1 MKIVAISACPTGV
14 AHTYM
19 AAEALESA
27 AKKLNVDIKVETQG
41 AGAPENV
48 LTEDDIKS
56 ADLVLIAAAKVV
68 DLSRFEGKKL
78 IEVSIEQTVRDA
90 EGVLKDAINNKE
102 VSIFEMAK
110 EHKAKKKS
118 QQVGIY
124 KHLMAG
130 VYLMMPFTI
139 AGGIMIALC
148 FMFGI
153 NAGNPSDPSYNVIA
167 GAFNTIG
174 GDVAFGLMIPVL
186 AAGIANSI
194 AGKQGIVSGA
204 VCGMLAKTLGSG
216 FLGGVV
222 GGLFAGYLTAF
233 LIKTIKLP
241 KAIRSME
248 DLIIIP
254 VLSVFISG
262 FMMIFIIGTPVKMML
277 DALTNF
283 LNSLGTTNGLVFG
296 ALVGAMMASDMGGP
310 INKAVSTFSIG
321 LMSAG
326 VNAPIAACM
335 VAGMTPP
342 LGLAL
347 ATVLFKKRF
356 TAEERAAGKS
366 CWVLGL
372 SYITEGA
379 IPFAVADPIR
389 VIPSLVLGSAV
400 AAGIS
405 MGFGC
410 TSLAPHGG
418 IWIAP
423 IPNVIGNLPM
433 YIVALV
439 AGTVVT
445 CFSVAFLKRKNN
457 YSLSEEE

>member
-19 AAEALESA
+19 AAEALECA
-27 AKKLNVDIKVETQG
+27 AKKIGVEIKVETQG

-48 LTEDDIKS
+48 LTKQDIKE

-68 DLSRFEGKKL
+68 DLSRFNGKKL
-78 IEVSIEQTVRDA
+78 IEVSIEKTVRNA
-90 EGVLKDAINNKE
+90 EEVLKNAIEDKSI
-102 VSIFEMAK
+102 SIFEMAK
-110 EHKAKKKS
+110 EHKDKKKS

-130 VYLMMPFTI
+130 VYMMMPFTI

-174 GDVAFGLMIPVL
+174 GDVAFGLMVPVL

-204 VCGMLAKTLGSG
+204 VAGMLSKMLGAG

-222 GGLFAGYLTAF
+222 GGLLAGYITVL

-248 DLIIIP
+248 DLIIVP
-254 VLSVFISG
+254 VLSVFITG
-262 FMMIFIIGTPVKMML
+262 FIMIFVVGEPVKFLL
-277 DALTNF
+277 DSLTGF
-283 LNSLGTTNGLVFG
+283 LNSLGTTNGLLFG
-296 ALVGAMMASDMGGP
+296 ALAGIMMAADMGGP
-310 INKAVSTFSIG
+310 VNKAVSTFSIG

-326 VNAPIAACM
+326 INAPIAACM

-347 ATVLFKKRF
+347 ATILFKKRF
-356 TAEERAAGKS
+356 TPEERAAGKS
-366 CWVLGL
+366 CWILGI

-389 VIPSLVLGSAV
+389 VIPSLMLGSGV
-400 AAGIS
+400 AGAIS
-405 MGFGC
+405 MAANC

-439 AGTVVT
+439 AGTLVT
-445 CFSVAFLKRKNN
+445 CFSVGFLKRKNN
-457 YSLSEEE
+457 YKLDKEA